1 MARGVMASKI
11 LVDKLTLSR
20 LRKEIMP
27 STLLLIPLDF
37 LNFLRPW
44 KIYTLVH
51 TRFLSAFWENR
62 GKMRQK
68 TCVAQPFLGDTENY
82 VDKYLTIY
90 VKPQANVLL
99 VSISNGHRK
108 DWPIKKWQ
116 ILSLAILQPFLVTF
130 LPTTYYLSQN
140 WGADG
145 HFEGLNVSKSQ
156 LDQKL
161 QHKSQMILT
170 TVFFNLEEKIN
181 KFKFQ

>member
-68 TCVAQPFLGDTENY
+68 TCVAQPFWGDTENY
-82 VDKYLTIY
+82 VDKYLTIWAFLMDIVFMRFSIAAKVRLCLAVSRWP
-90 VKPQANVLL
+90 VKKAKRWHQVKLPN
-99 VSISNGHRK
+99 RK
-108 DWPIKKWQ
+108 IWQTFFYMEHLTIQLQVRKSKK
-116 ILSLAILQPFLVTF
+116 L
-130 LPTTYYLSQN
+130 
-140 WGADG
+140 
-145 HFEGLNVSKSQ
+145 
-156 LDQKL
+156 
-161 QHKSQMILT
+161 
-170 TVFFNLEEKIN
+170 
-181 KFKFQ
+181 KF